1 VLFLDEPTSGLDSYA
16 AFSVVQNLL
25 ELSGAGCTILCT
37 IHQPSSEV
45 FDLFESVL
53 LLSVGATFYF
63 GPAKTLPASL
73 AAQGFAC
80 KPNYNPAD
88 YVMFLLQTEPP
99 ESLKALAAKFRAGA
113 DRDAPVGVA
122 SESVAVHIERRKRSA
137 GILTE
142 IYYLAQREKNTLL
155 RDRAGLIA
163 TIMAPSLLNLL
174 FALIFFQA
182 GDRSKSTYSIN
193 THFGAITQIAIGG
206 MFGASQPLL
215 LKFPLEAALFKRE
228 YGVGA
233 YSATTY
239 FLSKT
244 VVELPKSFVVASLTW
259 LVSYWLIDLEGPI
272 MLYILSLWLMGLAAS
287 STALLVGCLSSNVE
301 VALQASPAIFVP
313 QILFAGFF
321 ITSSQIPEALRWLQ
335 WLCSLRYGIN
345 LFMIIEFAPPTIDS
359 WTPPQQR
366 NATALLAANQV
377 EASEWWINVVVLI
390 SLVVVFRLVGI
401 VALSHRATASA

>member
-1 VLFLDEPTSGLDSYA
+1 MAFYGPCTDVPRPSQALALTFHGLP
-16 AFSVVQNLL
+16 F
-25 ELSGAGCTILCT
+25 
-37 IHQPSSEV
+37 PPPKV

-244 VVELPKSFVVASLTW
+244 VVELPKVSPPDGASRRGIDWSPSAAPCPPAPTRCSRRSLLLLSGSPSSSPRSHGSCRTGSLT
-259 LVSYWLIDLEGPI
+259 SRAP
-272 MLYILSLWLMGLAAS
+272 SCS
-287 STALLVGCLSSNVE
+287 
-301 VALQASPAIFVP
+301 
-313 QILFAGFF
+313 
-321 ITSSQIPEALRWLQ
+321 TSSP
-335 WLCSLRYGIN
+335 SG
-345 LFMIIEFAPPTIDS
+345 
-359 WTPPQQR
+359 
-366 NATALLAANQV
+366 
-377 EASEWWINVVVLI
+377 
-390 SLVVVFRLVGI
+390 
-401 VALSHRATASA
+401 